1 MGYELTKGTK
11 LNNRYVIECTLGS
24 GGFGTTYKAMDT
36 LIDVPVAI
44 KEYENSSEKDR
55 KIAQREVKMAAR
67 FYALD
72 GIASARDFFVVD
84 SISYIVMEYVEGE
97 SLKKYVR
104 NYGTMKGED
113 ILTKLKPVIESLCV
127 IHKEGII
134 HRDISPDNLMVTKG
148 GSIQLIDFGEARN
161 FEEQRNK
168 ELTLVYKR
176 GYAPIEQCRQRGK
189 QGAFTDVYS
198 LCATIY
204 FAITGIDPDDSVE
217 RMIADHMKPL
227 HEFYGTGL
235 SEYEIH
241 VIERGLFVDARDRFQ
256 TMDELFE
263 MLYEKKDL
271 SEFSGKANADK
282 DNTTHHPFNTAH
294 IMREIDTFYDKKKER
309 KKGRTASKIIIAG
322 LIAVLL
328 VVVIS
333 VFQNKSEINKRP
345 VVAAPQTTMPATS
358 VPTLTATP
366 YTVTIENYVGLEK
379 KSAVENLK
387 KLKDEG
393 LTVRFQTKYS
403 KKAKGTVIAQ
413 SIPAGK
419 TYFDVSK
426 KTLRLTISKGKKK
439 TVATPRPTVTPKPV
453 PKKKKSKVKF
463 NGDLDSLS

>member
-1 MGYELTKGTK
+1 M
-11 LNNRYVIECTLGS
+11 
-24 GGFGTTYKAMDT
+24 
-36 LIDVPVAI
+36 IDVPVAI
-44 KEYENSSEKDR
+44 KKYENSSEKDR
-55 KIAQREVKMAAR
+55 KVAQREVKMAAR

-204 FAITGIDPDDSVE
+204 FAVTGIDPDDSVE

-235 SEYEIH
+235 SDHEIH
-241 VIERGLFVDARDRFQ
+241 VIERGLSVDAKDRFQ

-271 SEFSGKANADK
+271 SEFSTDADK
-282 DNTTHHPFNTAH
+282 QNTTYHPFNTAH

-309 KKGRTASKIIIAG
+309 KKGRTASKIFIAG

-358 VPTLTATP
+358 VPTPTATP

-379 KSAVENLK
+379 KAAVENLK

-419 TYFDVSK
+419 TYSDVSK

-439 TVATPRPTVTPKPV
+439 IVATPRPTVTPKPV

>member
-1 MGYELTKGTK
+1 M
-11 LNNRYVIECTLGS
+11 I
-24 GGFGTTYKAMDT
+24 
-36 LIDVPVAI
+36 
-44 KEYENSSEKDR
+44 
-55 KIAQREVKMAAR
+55 
-67 FYALD
+67 
-72 GIASARDFFVVD
+72 
-84 SISYIVMEYVEGE
+84 
-97 SLKKYVR
+97 
-104 NYGTMKGED
+104 
-113 ILTKLKPVIESLCV
+113 
-127 IHKEGII
+127 
-134 HRDISPDNLMVTKG
+134 
-148 GSIQLIDFGEARN
+148 
-161 FEEQRNK
+161 
-168 ELTLVYKR
+168 TLVYKR

-235 SEYEIH
+235 SEHEIH
-241 VIERGLFVDARDRFQ
+241 VIERGLSVDAKDRFQ

-263 MLYEKKDL
+263 MLYEKKEL

-282 DNTTHHPFNTAH
+282 GNTTYHPFNTAH
-294 IMREIDTFYDKKKER
+294 IMREIDDFYDKKKGR
-309 KKGRTASKIIIAG
+309 KKGRTASKIFIAG

-358 VPTLTATP
+358 VPTPTVTP
-366 YTVTIENYVGLEK
+366 FTVTIENYVGLEK
-379 KSAVENLK
+379 KAAVENLK

-403 KKAKGTVIAQ
+403 KKAKGTVIEQ
-413 SIPAGK
+413 NIPAGE
-419 TYFDVSK
+419 TYSDVSK

-439 TVATPRPTVTPKPV
+439 IVATPKPTATPKPV
-453 PKKKKSKVKF
+453 PKKSKVKF

>member
-1 MGYELTKGTK
+1 
-11 LNNRYVIECTLGS
+11 
-24 GGFGTTYKAMDT
+24 
-36 LIDVPVAI
+36 
-44 KEYENSSEKDR
+44 
-55 KIAQREVKMAAR
+55 
-67 FYALD
+67 
-72 GIASARDFFVVD
+72 
-84 SISYIVMEYVEGE
+84 
-97 SLKKYVR
+97 
-104 NYGTMKGED
+104 MKGED

-204 FAITGIDPDDSVE
+204 FAVTGIDPDDSVE

-241 VIERGLFVDARDRFQ
+241 VIERGLFVDAKDRFQ
-256 TMDELFE
+256 TMNELFE

-282 DNTTHHPFNTAH
+282 ENTTHHPFNTAH
-294 IMREIDTFYDKKKER
+294 IMREIDDFYDKKNGR
-309 KKGRTASKIIIAG
+309 KKVRTASQIFIAG

-345 VVAAPQTTMPATS
+345 VVAAPQTTMPVTS
-358 VPTLTATP
+358 VPTSTATP

-379 KSAVENLK
+379 KAAVENLK

-403 KKAKGTVIAQ
+403 KKAKGTVIEQ
-413 SIPAGK
+413 NIPAGK
-419 TYFDVSK
+419 TYSDVSK

>member
-55 KIAQREVKMAAR
+55 KVAQREVKMAAR

-189 QGAFTDVYS
+189 QALRKDHDAQLLSGQRLRHLRTH
-198 LCATIY
+198 
-204 FAITGIDPDDSVE
+204 VE
-217 RMIADHMKPL
+217 REAQLQGDGRIQLGDQVSQGRVGHGLQPALRNADGPQSG
-227 HEFYGTGL
+227 GTGRRRQRTHGGRRRPERIRPDGFL
-235 SEYEIH
+235 RPSE
-241 VIERGLFVDARDRFQ
+241 
-256 TMDELFE
+256 
-263 MLYEKKDL
+263 
-271 SEFSGKANADK
+271 
-282 DNTTHHPFNTAH
+282 
-294 IMREIDTFYDKKKER
+294 
-309 KKGRTASKIIIAG
+309 
-322 LIAVLL
+322 
-328 VVVIS
+328 
-333 VFQNKSEINKRP
+333 
-345 VVAAPQTTMPATS
+345 
-358 VPTLTATP
+358 
-366 YTVTIENYVGLEK
+366 
-379 KSAVENLK
+379 
-387 KLKDEG
+387 
-393 LTVRFQTKYS
+393 
-403 KKAKGTVIAQ
+403 
-413 SIPAGK
+413 
-419 TYFDVSK
+419 
-426 KTLRLTISKGKKK
+426 LRLQRQI
-439 TVATPRPTVTPKPV
+439 PR
-453 PKKKKSKVKF
+453 
-463 NGDLDSLS
+463 

>member
-1 MGYELTKGTK
+1 MSKIIAERYELLELIGQGGMADVYLAKDII
-11 LNNRYVIECTLGS
+11 LNRTI
-24 GGFGTTYKAMDT
+24 
-36 LIDVPVAI
+36 AI
-44 KEYENSSEKDR
+44 KILRTSLAKDPIYVTR
-55 KIAQREVKMAAR
+55 FQRE
-67 FYALD
+67 
-72 GIASARDFFVVD
+72 ASAAAALSHKNIVEIYDVGED
-84 SISYIVMEYVEGE
+84 EDKYYIVMEYVEGE

-235 SEYEIH
+235 SDHEIH
-241 VIERGLFVDARDRFQ
+241 VIERGLSVDAKDRFQ

-271 SEFSGKANADK
+271 SECSCKANADK

-294 IMREIDTFYDKKKER
+294 IMREIDDFYDKKNGR
-309 KKGRTASKIIIAG
+309 KKGRTASKIFIAG

-345 VVAAPQTTMPATS
+345 VVAAPQTTMPVTS
-358 VPTLTATP
+358 VPT
-366 YTVTIENYVGLEK
+366 
-379 KSAVENLK
+379 
-387 KLKDEG
+387 
-393 LTVRFQTKYS
+393 
-403 KKAKGTVIAQ
+403 
-413 SIPAGK
+413 
-419 TYFDVSK
+419 
-426 KTLRLTISKGKKK
+426 
-439 TVATPRPTVTPKPV
+439 
-453 PKKKKSKVKF
+453 
-463 NGDLDSLS
+463 

>member
-1 MGYELTKGTK
+1 
-11 LNNRYVIECTLGS
+11 
-24 GGFGTTYKAMDT
+24 
-36 LIDVPVAI
+36 
-44 KEYENSSEKDR
+44 
-55 KIAQREVKMAAR
+55 
-67 FYALD
+67 
-72 GIASARDFFVVD
+72 
-84 SISYIVMEYVEGE
+84 
-97 SLKKYVR
+97 
-104 NYGTMKGED
+104 MKGED

-134 HRDISPDNLMVTKG
+134 HRDISPDNLMMTKG

-204 FAITGIDPDDSVE
+204 FAVTGIDPDDSVE

-235 SEYEIH
+235 SEHEIH
-241 VIERGLFVDARDRFQ
+241 VIERGLSVDAKDRFQ

-282 DNTTHHPFNTAH
+282 ENTTYHPFNTAH
-294 IMREIDTFYDKKKER
+294 IMREIDDFYDKKKGR
-309 KKGRTASKIIIAG
+309 KKGRTASKIFIAG

-358 VPTLTATP
+358 VPTSTATP

-379 KSAVENLK
+379 KAAVENLK

-403 KKAKGTVIAQ
+403 KKAKGTVIEQ
-413 SIPAGK
+413 NIPAGK
-419 TYFDVSK
+419 TYSDVSK

>member
-1 MGYELTKGTK
+1 MEVFSL
-11 LNNRYVIECTLGS
+11 
-24 GGFGTTYKAMDT
+24 
-36 LIDVPVAI
+36 LILVRQEI
-44 KEYENSSEKDR
+44 
-55 KIAQREVKMAAR
+55 
-67 FYALD
+67 
-72 GIASARDFFVVD
+72 
-84 SISYIVMEYVEGE
+84 
-97 SLKKYVR
+97 LKK
-104 NYGTMKGED
+104 
-113 ILTKLKPVIESLCV
+113 
-127 IHKEGII
+127 
-134 HRDISPDNLMVTKG
+134 
-148 GSIQLIDFGEARN
+148 
-161 FEEQRNK
+161 RNK

-204 FAITGIDPDDSVE
+204 FAVTGIDPDDSVE

-235 SEYEIH
+235 SDHEIH
-241 VIERGLFVDARDRFQ
+241 VIERGLSVDAKDRFQ

-271 SEFSGKANADK
+271 SEFSTDADK
-282 DNTTHHPFNTAH
+282 QNTTYHPFNTAH
-294 IMREIDTFYDKKKER
+294 IMREINTFYDKKKER
-309 KKGRTASKIIIAG
+309 KKGRTASKIFIAG

-358 VPTLTATP
+358 VPTPTATP

-379 KSAVENLK
+379 KAAVENLK

-419 TYFDVSK
+419 TYSDVSK

-439 TVATPRPTVTPKPV
+439 IVATPRPTVTPKPV

>member
-1 MGYELTKGTK
+1 
-11 LNNRYVIECTLGS
+11 
-24 GGFGTTYKAMDT
+24 
-36 LIDVPVAI
+36 
-44 KEYENSSEKDR
+44 
-55 KIAQREVKMAAR
+55 MAAR

-134 HRDISPDNLMVTKG
+134 HRDISPDNLMMTKG

-204 FAITGIDPDDSVE
+204 FAVTGIDPDDSVE

-235 SEYEIH
+235 SEHEIH
-241 VIERGLFVDARDRFQ
+241 VIERGLSVDAKDRFQ

-271 SEFSGKANADK
+271 SYNSYVDACGDFNSVCGLRRRFGFAEREFRRGQNNNSAGYRSADG
-282 DNTTHHPFNTAH
+282 
-294 IMREIDTFYDKKKER
+294 IQC
-309 KKGRTASKIIIAG
+309 KKGG
-322 LIAVLL
+322 L
-328 VVVIS
+328 
-333 VFQNKSEINKRP
+333 R
-345 VVAAPQTTMPATS
+345 
-358 VPTLTATP
+358 
-366 YTVTIENYVGLEK
+366 NY
-379 KSAVENLK
+379 
-387 KLKDEG
+387 
-393 LTVRFQTKYS
+393 
-403 KKAKGTVIAQ
+403 
-413 SIPAGK
+413 
-419 TYFDVSK
+419 
-426 KTLRLTISKGKKK
+426 
-439 TVATPRPTVTPKPV
+439 RPT
-453 PKKKKSKVKF
+453 F
-463 NGDLDSLS
+463 QIQYI

>member
-55 KIAQREVKMAAR
+55 KVAQREVKMAAR

-134 HRDISPDNLMVTKG
+134 HRDISPDNLMMTKG

-204 FAITGIDPDDSVE
+204 FD
-217 RMIADHMKPL
+217 MKPL

-235 SEYEIH
+235 SEHEIH
-241 VIERGLFVDARDRFQ
+241 VIERGLSVDAKDRFQ

-282 DNTTHHPFNTAH
+282 ENTTYHPFNTAH
-294 IMREIDTFYDKKKER
+294 IMREIDDFYDKKKGR
-309 KKGRTASKIIIAG
+309 KKGRTASKIFIAG

-358 VPTLTATP
+358 VPTSTATP

-379 KSAVENLK
+379 KAAVENLK

-403 KKAKGTVIAQ
+403 KKAKGTVIEQ
-413 SIPAGK
+413 NIPAGK
-419 TYFDVSK
+419 TYSDVSK

>member
-55 KIAQREVKMAAR
+55 KVAQREVKMAAR

-113 ILTKLKPVIESLCV
+113 IL
-127 IHKEGII
+127 I

-204 FAITGIDPDDSVE
+204 FAVTGIDPDDSVE

-235 SEYEIH
+235 SEHEIH
-241 VIERGLFVDARDRFQ
+241 VIERGLFVDAKDRFQ

-294 IMREIDTFYDKKKER
+294 IMREIDDFYDKKNGR
-309 KKGRTASKIIIAG
+309 KKGRTASKIFIAG

-358 VPTLTATP
+358 VPTPTVTP
-366 YTVTIENYVGLEK
+366 FTVTIENYVGLEK
-379 KSAVENLK
+379 KAAVENLK

-403 KKAKGTVIAQ
+403 KKAKGTVIEQ
-413 SIPAGK
+413 NIPAGK
-419 TYFDVSK
+419 TYSDVSK

>member
-55 KIAQREVKMAAR
+55 KVAQREVKMAAR

-204 FAITGIDPDDSVE
+204 FAVTGIDPDDSVE

-235 SEYEIH
+235 SEHEIH
-241 VIERGLFVDARDRFQ
+241 VIERGLSVDAKDRFQ

-271 SEFSGKANADK
+271 SEFSTDADK
-282 DNTTHHPFNTAH
+282 ENTTYHPFNTAH
-294 IMREIDTFYDKKKER
+294 IMREIDDFYDKKK
-309 KKGRTASKIIIAG
+309 GRTVLKIFIAG
-322 LIAVLL
+322 LIVVLL

-358 VPTLTATP
+358 VPTPTATP
-366 YTVTIENYVGLEK
+366 FTVTIENYVGLEK
-379 KSAVENLK
+379 KAAVENLK

-419 TYFDVSK
+419 TYSDASK

-439 TVATPRPTVTPKPV
+439 MLLRRNRQLRRNRCQRKRNQKLNLMVT
-453 PKKKKSKVKF
+453 
-463 NGDLDSLS
+463 

>member
-55 KIAQREVKMAAR
+55 KVAQREVKMAAR

-113 ILTKLKPVIESLCV
+113 VLTKLKPVIESLCV

-204 FAITGIDPDDSVE
+204 FAVTGIDPDDSVE

-241 VIERGLFVDARDRFQ
+241 VIERGLSVDAKDRFQ

-271 SEFSGKANADK
+271 SGFLEKTNADK
-282 DNTTHHPFNTAH
+282 GNVTHHPFNTAH
-294 IMREIDTFYDKKKER
+294 IMREIDNFYDK
-309 KKGRTASKIIIAG
+309 KKGRTASKIFIAG
-322 LIAVLL
+322 LIVVLL

-345 VVAAPQTTMPATS
+345 VVAAPQTTMPVTS
-358 VPTLTATP
+358 VPTSTATP

-379 KSAVENLK
+379 KAAVENLK

-419 TYFDVSK
+419 TYSDASK

-439 TVATPRPTVTPKPV
+439 TVATPKPTVTPKPV
-453 PKKKKSKVKF
+453 PKKKESKVKF